1 MCRNNLTT
9 IGIQKSY
16 FSGWLNL
23 SIAKSIPTFYKTFD
37 ANSAAQRISLPILY
51 MHKPLPLI
59 CAGKYKRAVVRE
71 EGGGGSVHVMIRHQV
86 PLDWSPSD

>member
-1 MCRNNLTT
+1 MYSVCQQVDMCRNNLTT

-71 EGGGGSVHVMIRHQV
+71 EGGGGVLCM
-86 PLDWSPSD
+86 L